1 MAFFNDNT
9 ILIML
14 FSSLV
19 LKNTSERKFPTDM
32 SKEKKT
38 GAKLKFVAHI
48 PCSKHLAI
56 IAVSSGPLSCLH
68 MLPVDSFGAWKLTTP
83 LPVANLLVLVM
94 MPFQLPFVCSNLFS
108 KSDQMSFPVSRQFI
122 SISTFLASKFPSWNK

>member
-32 SKEKKT
+32 SKEKK
-38 GAKLKFVAHI
+38 LVQNSNLWLIFH
-48 PCSKHLAI
+48 
-56 IAVSSGPLSCLH
+56 AVSISPLLQSH
-68 MLPVDSFGAWKLTTP
+68 QAH
-83 LPVANLLVLVM
+83 
-94 MPFQLPFVCSNLFS
+94 
-108 KSDQMSFPVSRQFI
+108 
-122 SISTFLASKFPSWNK
+122 